1 MYQKTTLDS
10 GLRIISE
17 NMPYTR
23 SVCINIFIGAGSR
36 YEPADEAGLSHF
48 IEHLCFKGTQ
58 KRATAREISEAIEGV
73 GGVLNA
79 GTDRELTCYWV
90 KVARQHY
97 PLALDVLVD
106 MLRNS
111 SFDAAEIEKERKVII
126 EELNRCLDS
135 PSERVDMLID
145 ELVWPDQA
153 LGRDVAGSRET
164 VSKLSREMALGYLA
178 SQYGPSSAVVSVAG
192 NITHDEV
199 VTSVAEVFAG
209 WPQAAPRPWYPA
221 EGEQALARSRVEPRQ
236 TEQAHLCLAVPGLS
250 HLHPDR
256 FTLDLLNVVL
266 GEGMSSRLFLEVR
279 EKRGLAYAVHSFVSH
294 FMDSGAVT
302 IYAGVDP
309 GHIEGAV
316 GAVLGE
322 LARLRDDKVPEL
334 ELIKAKEMAKGRM
347 LLGMEDTMAVARW
360 LAAQELLM
368 GHIRTVDEVL
378 AIVDA
383 IAAEDI
389 QRVAS
394 ALFVGTKLNLAVVGP
409 FGGDANL
416 QALLKL

>member
-10 GLRIISE
+10 GLRVISS
-17 NMPYTR
+17 NMPHTR
-23 SVCINIFIGAGSR
+23 SACICIFIGAGSR
-36 YEPADEAGLSHF
+36 YESAAEAGLSHF

-58 KRATAREISEAIEGV
+58 RRATAREISEAIEGV
-73 GGVLNA
+73 GGLLNA
-79 GTDRELTCYWV
+79 GTDRELTYYWA

-97 PLALDVLVD
+97 SLCLNVLVD

-111 SFDAAEIEKERKVII
+111 KFEPEELEKERKVII

-164 VSKLSREMALGYLA
+164 VSKLSREMVLSYLG
-178 SQYGPSSAVVSVAG
+178 SQYGPTSAVVSVAG
-192 NITHDEV
+192 NIDHDEV
-199 VTSVAEVFAG
+199 VASVAETFAG
-209 WPQAAPRPWYPA
+209 WPQATPRPWYPV
-221 EGEQALARSRVEPRQ
+221 EGEQASARSRVETRP
-236 TEQAHLCLAVPGLS
+236 TEQAHLCLAVPGVSL
-250 HLHPDR
+250 LHPDR

-309 GHIEGAV
+309 QRLEGAV
-316 GAVLGE
+316 GAILGE
-322 LARLRDDKVPEL
+322 LAWLREERVPGL
-334 ELIKAKEMAKGRM
+334 ELTKAKEMAKGRM
-347 LLGMEDTMAVARW
+347 LLRMEDTMSVARW
-360 LAAQELLM
+360 LGAQELLM
-368 GHIRTVDEVL
+368 GRILTVDDVL

-383 IAAEDI
+383 ITAEDI
-389 QRVAS
+389 QRVAGDLLLS
-394 ALFVGTKLNLAVVGP
+394 TKLNLAVVGP
-409 FGGDANL
+409 LDKEANL